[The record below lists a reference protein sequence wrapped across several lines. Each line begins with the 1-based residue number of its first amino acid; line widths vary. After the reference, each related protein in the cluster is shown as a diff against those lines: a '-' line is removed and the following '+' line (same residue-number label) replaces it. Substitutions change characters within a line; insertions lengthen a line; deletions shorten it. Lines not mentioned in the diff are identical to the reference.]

1 LTQEPPQLLCPEAQL
16 HAPALHVLPPVH
28 AFPHLP
34 QLLGS
39 VEVVTQVPLQL
50 VVPSWQTQV
59 VPLQKKSPVH
69 VLGQVTVPLHP
80 SDAVPHCCPV
90 QACAAVFGVHWH
102 VVPLQMYGS
111 VHVLGQVTVPL
122 HPSDAVPHCCP
133 VQACAAV
140 FGVHWHV
147 PGVVVLLHTNGDVHP
162 GAQGSVLHPSVAREP
177 HVKPIGQLVG
187 HIVLEHVPVLVH
199 VSGAVHP
206 GVQATMLPHPSGA

>member
-1 LTQEPPQLLCPEAQL
+1 M

-102 VVPLQMYGS
+102 V
-111 VHVLGQVTVPL
+111 
-122 HPSDAVPHCCP
+122 
-133 VQACAAV
+133 
-140 FGVHWHV
+140 

-187 HIVLEHVPVLVH
+187 HIVLEHVPLLVH